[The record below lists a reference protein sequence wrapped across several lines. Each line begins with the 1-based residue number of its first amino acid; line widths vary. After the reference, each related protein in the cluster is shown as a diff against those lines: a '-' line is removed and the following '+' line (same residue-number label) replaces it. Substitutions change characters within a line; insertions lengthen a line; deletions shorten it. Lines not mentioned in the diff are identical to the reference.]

1 MSTIEILVFLP
12 IVIVAVSLLAER
24 LRTPPA
30 ILLVLAGVALAL
42 IPGLPTLK
50 LAPDFVLLFVLP
62 PVIYSSAVAMSWRE
76 FRFNLR
82 PISLLAVG
90 CVSFTTV
97 AAAAAAHWLLGLS
110 WPEGFVLG
118 AIVSPPDAVAPLAV
132 ARRMRIPRRI
142 LVVLEGE
149 GLANDATALVL
160 YRFAVAAVSVG
171 AFSFGH
177 ALEAF
182 AAITVGEILWGLIVG
197 WVMLRLRRWVDDPR
211 LEIML
216 SVLTPFVAYWP
227 PEHLGGS
234 GVLATVTTGLY
245 ISWNGLRLISAD
257 TRLQG
262 IFFWGFFIYLTE
274 GMVFLI
280 TGLQARALTVGLASY
295 SKSDLAISALVVC
308 LVVIIARFVWM
319 YPATYL
325 PRWLSR
331 TIARRDPAP
340 PWQWPFALAFTGIR
354 GMVSLAAALAI
365 PLETDAGRP
374 FPHRDLI
381 LVLTFAVILVT
392 LVGQG
397 LLLPRVIR
405 SLGLANAGRIE
416 QERERL
422 EEFAARRQAILA
434 AMKRLDELK
443 EARSL
448 PAGIVEPLQ
457 TRHEARL
464 QLLEQKSSDG
474 EAETRLTALY
484 EDVEQALLDA
494 ERALVNDLYRQGKLR
509 DEPRRRIERE
519 LDLRE
524 AFLANFRALS
534 PIGDG
539 NHT

>member
-12 IVIVAVSLLAER
+12 IVIVAVSVLEER

-50 LAPDFVLLFVLP
+50 LAPDFVLLIVLP

-132 ARRMRIPRRI
+132 ARRMGIPRRI
-142 LVVLEGE
+142 LVILEGE

-182 AAITVGEILWGLIVG
+182 VAITVGEILWGLIVG

-262 IFFWGFFIYLTE
+262 IFFWDFFIYLTE

-280 TGLQARALTVGLASY
+280 TGLQARALTVGLKSY
-295 SKSDLAISALVVC
+295 SKGDLAVSAFTIC

-365 PLETDAGRP
+365 PLETDAGGP

-397 LLLPRVIR
+397 LLLPTVIR
-405 SLGLANAGRIE
+405 ALGLANAGRIE
-416 QERERL
+416 HETERR

-434 AMKRLDELK
+434 AIKRLAELK
-443 EARSL
+443 ETRSL
-448 PAGIVEPLQ
+448 PTEIVEPLQ
-457 TRHEARL
+457 ARHEARL
-464 QLLEQKSSDG
+464 KLLGQKSSDD
-474 EAETRLTALY
+474 EAKAQLMAVY
-484 EDVEQALLDA
+484 DDVEQQLVGA
-494 ERALVNDLYRQGKLR
+494 ERDLIIELYRQGKLR

-524 AFLANFRALS
+524 AHLVNFRALS

-539 NHT
+539 NRT

>member
-12 IVIVAVSLLAER
+12 IVIVAVSVLAER
-24 LRTPPA
+24 LKTPPA

-42 IPGLPTLK
+42 IPGLPTVK

-62 PVIYSSAVAMSWRE
+62 PVVYSSAVAMSWCE

-90 CVSFTTV
+90 CVAFTTM
-97 AAAAAAHWLLGLS
+97 AAAAAAHGLLGLS
-110 WPEGFVLG
+110 WSEGFVLG
-118 AIVSPPDAVAPLAV
+118 AIVSPPDAVAPLAI
-132 ARRMRIPRRI
+132 ARRMQIPRRI

-160 YRFAVAAVSVG
+160 YRFAVVAVSVG

-234 GVLATVTTGLY
+234 GVLATVTAGLY

-262 IFFWGFFIYLTE
+262 IFFWDFFIYLTG

-280 TGLQARALTVGLASY
+280 TGLQARALTVGLKSY
-295 SKSDLAISALVVC
+295 SKADLTVAALIIC
-308 LVVIIARFVWM
+308 LVVIVARFVWV

-331 TIARRDPAP
+331 AIARRDPAP

-397 LLLPRVIR
+397 LLLPTVIR
-405 SLGLANAGRIE
+405 ALGLANAGRIE
-416 QERERL
+416 QENERL
-422 EEFAARRQAILA
+422 EEFTARRQAILA
-434 AMKRLDELK
+434 AMKRLVEIK
-443 EARSL
+443 ETRAL
-448 PAGIVEPLQ
+448 PAEIVEQLR

-464 QLLEQKSSDG
+464 QLLEQKSSDD
-474 EAETRLTALY
+474 EAKTQSTAMY
-484 EDVEQALLDA
+484 EDVEKVLLDA
-494 ERALVNDLYRQGKLR
+494 ERELINELYRQGKLR

-524 AFLANFRALS
+524 AYLANFRALS
-534 PIGDG
+534 PIGDR
-539 NHT
+539 NRT

>member
-12 IVIVAVSLLAER
+12 IVIVAVSVLAER
-24 LRTPPA
+24 LKTPPA

-42 IPGLPTLK
+42 IPGLPTVK

-62 PVIYSSAVAMSWRE
+62 PVVYSSAVAMSWRE

-90 CVSFTTV
+90 CVAFTTM

-110 WPEGFVLG
+110 WSEGFVLG
-118 AIVSPPDAVAPLAV
+118 AIVSPPDAVAPLAI

-160 YRFAVAAVSVG
+160 YRFAVVAVSVG

-234 GVLATVTTGLY
+234 GVLATVTAGLY

-262 IFFWGFFIYLTE
+262 IFFWDFFIYLTE

-280 TGLQARALTVGLASY
+280 TGLQARALTVGLKSY
-295 SKSDLAISALVVC
+295 SKADLAVSALIIC
-308 LVVIIARFVWM
+308 LVVIVARFVWM

-331 TIARRDPAP
+331 AIARRDPAP

-397 LLLPRVIR
+397 LLLPTVIR
-405 SLGLANAGRIE
+405 ALGLANAGRIE
-416 QERERL
+416 QENERL
-422 EEFAARRQAILA
+422 EEFTARRQAILA
-434 AMKRLDELK
+434 AMKRLDEIK
-443 EARSL
+443 ETRAL
-448 PAGIVEPLQ
+448 PAEIVEQLR

-464 QLLEQKSSDG
+464 QLLEQKSSDD
-474 EAETRLTALY
+474 EAKTQLTAMY
-484 EDVEQALLDA
+484 EDVEKVLLDA
-494 ERALVNDLYRQGKLR
+494 ERELINELYRQGKLR

-524 AFLANFRALS
+524 AYLANFRELS
-534 PIGDG
+534 PIGDR
-539 NHT
+539 NRT